1 MQTTGSANAGTSQ
14 SSHLIKGLVFILD
27 GLGDRPCPQLDGRTP
42 LEDAETPVLDALA
55 LRHQSG
61 MMDPLL
67 PGMPVDTHTGVGILF
82 GLNPAQAVRLRR
94 GPIEAAGIGLEWQ
107 PGDVLWR
114 ANLASV
120 EKTPHGYRILDR
132 RAGRIRDE
140 VETLCA
146 ALQEIKVAPSISASL
161 HPATQHR
168 TVLLFHATDDAAT
181 ELSANVSDTDPGG
194 HGVERGIL
202 KAMPDDVDEVD
213 AADAQSAQSA
223 QSAHSA
229 QATAHALNH
238 FTDRAHEILA
248 NHPVNVARIAQGLP
262 AANGVI
268 VRSAGRGHALKNL
281 LAKLN
286 LKVAAVAGE
295 MTIIGLARLLDF
307 HCYSSPRFTSL
318 PDTDLGEKLRIA
330 IQALQHHDLVFVH
343 IKGTDTAAHDKDPL
357 LKSAFIVRFDQ
368 ELGKLN
374 LDKVV
379 VGVCA
384 DHSTDSVRG
393 EHNGDPVPVL
403 LCNPGGRRDRVEQ
416 YNETACVSG
425 ALGRITAQGFITSV
439 LDAMGALDDC
449 QPTDWES

>member
-1 MQTTGSANAGTSQ
+1 MQTSGLTNTGNNQ
-14 SSHLIKGLVFILD
+14 NRNLIKGLVFILD
-27 GLGDRPCPQLDGRTP
+27 GLGDRPCPQLDGKTP
-42 LEDAETPVLDALA
+42 LEAAETPVLDALA
-55 LRHQSG
+55 LRHQCG

-82 GLNPAQAVRLRR
+82 GLNPEQAVGLRR
-94 GPIEAAGIGLEWQ
+94 GPIEAAGIGLALQ

-146 ALQEIKVAPSISASL
+146 ALQNIEVAPGITASL

-168 TVLLFHATDDAAT
+168 TVLLFRANVDNTGSAAIK
-181 ELSANVSDTDPGG
+181 LSAEVSDTDPGG
-194 HGVERGIL
+194 HDMDRGIL
-202 KAMPDDVDEVD
+202 KAAPSQ
-213 AADAQSAQSA
+213 ATQA
-223 QSAHSA
+223 A
-229 QATAHALNH
+229 QATADALNH

-248 NHPVNVARIAQGLP
+248 NHPVNVARIADGLP
-262 AANGVI
+262 AANGII
-268 VRSAGRGHALKNL
+268 VRSAGGGHALENR
-281 LAKLN
+281 LAKLK

-295 MTIIGLARLLDF
+295 MTILGLARLLDF
-307 HCYSSPRFTSL
+307 HCCSSPRFTSL
-318 PDTDLGEKLRIA
+318 PDTDLGEKLRSA

-357 LKSAFIVRFDQ
+357 LKSEFIARFDR

-403 LCNPGGRRDRVEQ
+403 LCNPGGRRDRVDQ

-425 ALGRITAQGFITSV
+425 ALGRITAQGFLTSV
-439 LDAMGALDDC
+439 LDAMGALDNC
-449 QPTDWES
+449 QPAEYYSFRTGGK